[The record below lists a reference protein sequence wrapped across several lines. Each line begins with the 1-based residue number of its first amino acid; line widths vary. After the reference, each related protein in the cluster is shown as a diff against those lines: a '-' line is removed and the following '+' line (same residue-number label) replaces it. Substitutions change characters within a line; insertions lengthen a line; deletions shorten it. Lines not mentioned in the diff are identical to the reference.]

1 VLVCN
6 GFVGGWVRFM
16 DEGLNLRHGAW
27 GYVRF
32 NGARNRRHF
41 GFTLIELLVVIAII
55 GILAALLLPALS
67 KAKSRALGAQC
78 LNNMKQLQ
86 LAAIMYGNDNHDYL
100 PANVTVRNG
109 GDNLSGNPSSDPP
122 VSAGPNWVD
131 GAYSS
136 EPPWNTHVAEDPV
149 GCATN
154 AFYLGVQGH
163 TGGNPPVT
171 LLGSIGSYVGVA
183 GVYRC
188 PADHYV
194 DPKWQVPR
202 VRSCSANCFVGGS
215 GPVGNGVNGQ
225 QHGVNYHVFS
235 KFSDIAGSP
244 LGVSDCFMYLDENPL
259 SLNDGWFLFYGNGT
273 TINDKPAINHG
284 PTSSFSFADG
294 HVEFIRWHD
303 VFLNPALTP
312 GSSGGADTRWLA
324 EHGTFPV
331 Q

>member
-1 VLVCN
+1 VVNMEWDFGSRQTMSRL
-6 GFVGGWVRFM
+6 
-16 DEGLNLRHGAW
+16 
-27 GYVRF
+27 VRF
-32 NGARNRRHF
+32 NGVRNRRKV

-55 GILAALLLPALS
+55 GILAALLLPVLA
-67 KAKSRALGAQC
+67 KAKSRAQGAQC

-86 LAAIMYGNDNHDYL
+86 LAAIMYGNDNRDYL

-109 GDNLSGNPSSDPP
+109 GDTLSGNSSADPP

-131 GAYSS
+131 GTYSS

-154 AFYLGVQGH
+154 SFYLGVKGH
-163 TGGNPPVT
+163 TGGNPAVT
-171 LLGSIGSYVGVA
+171 LLGSLGGYLGAA
-183 GVYRC
+183 GVYHC
-188 PADHYV
+188 PADHYL

-215 GPVGNGVNGQ
+215 GPVGNGINGQ
-225 QHGVNYHVFS
+225 QNGVNYKVFS
-235 KFSDIAGSP
+235 KFSDFAGSP
-244 LGVSDCFMYLDENPL
+244 LSVSDCFVYLDENPW

-294 HVEFIRWHD
+294 HAEFNRWHD

-312 GSSGGADTRWLA
+312 GSSGGGDTRWLA
-324 EHGTFPV
+324 EHCTFPLP
-331 Q
+331 